1 MRLARRRPHDSVA
14 SMLDVTRCLPQN
26 QARKL
31 VAVILATGTVTVSRH
46 AVDEMVADRL
56 GRIAQT
62 DVNNVL
68 RLGRIVE
75 PGELEKGTWRYRL
88 HSNRFCV
95 VVAFRSGDE
104 LVVVSVWRKKS

>member
-1 MRLARRRPHDSVA
+1 MV
-14 SMLDVTRCLPQN
+14 DVTAPLPQN

-31 VAVILATGTVTVSRH
+31 VASILAAGTVTLSKH
-46 AVDEMVADRL
+46 AIGEMANDQL

-68 RLGRIVE
+68 RLGRITE
-75 PGELEKGTWRYRL
+75 PCELEKGTWRYRV
-88 HSNRFCV
+88 HTNRFCV

-104 LVVVSVWRKKS
+104 LVVVSTWRKKS